1 MFDNP
6 QKELK
11 RLEEELL
18 KDEVQVDD
26 FEQFYQEI
34 YEEFGPV
41 EEEQTPKAAPVR
53 PVAAPRHDTYADTP
67 RAVAPRKKSK
77 AIRNLTVLV
86 CLESLGIAAVVL
98 WWLVKIL

>member
-26 FEQFYQEI
+26 FEEFYQEI

-41 EEEQTPKAAPVR
+41 EEEQTPVSAPVR
-53 PVAAPRHDTYADTP
+53 AAVQPRPNTYADMP
-67 RAVAPRKKSK
+67 RAVAPKKKSK
-77 AIRNLTVLV
+77 TNRRLAVLI
-86 CLESLGIAAVVL
+86 CLECLGIAAVVL
-98 WWLVKIL
+98 WWLVQIL